1 MMLAVTFLVLGF
13 ILLIYSASRFV
24 EGSAVVARYLGMPPL
39 LIGMVVVGFG
49 TSSPELVVSVTAAA
63 SGNSTLA
70 LGNAFGSNIA
80 NIALIIGLVALI
92 NPIII
97 TSEVIKKELPILFG
111 MTLLVGWL
119 ISDNQLS
126 RFDAC
131 YLLVAFI
138 LVILWSIFQ
147 GMRNPQDQ
155 IANDLKKELNS
166 NIISIKK
173 AIMWLVIGLVLLIA
187 ASRMLVYGA
196 VYIAQGLG
204 ISDLVI
210 GLTVVAIGTSLP
222 ELASSLVAI
231 KKGEND
237 MALGNIIGSNLFNTL
252 AVIGLSALVQPME
265 ITPEVISRDWTLM
278 MALTLSLLI
287 LGIGIKKQGRINRFE
302 GALLLITFFIYT
314 TYLYYASF

>member
-1 MMLAVTFLVLGF
+1 M
-13 ILLIYSASRFV
+13 
-24 EGSAVVARYLGMPPL
+24 
-39 LIGMVVVGFG
+39 
-49 TSSPELVVSVTAAA
+49 
-63 SGNSTLA
+63 
-70 LGNAFGSNIA
+70 
-80 NIALIIGLVALI
+80 
-92 NPIII
+92 
-97 TSEVIKKELPILFG
+97 
-111 MTLLVGWL
+111 LVGWL

-131 YLLVAFI
+131 CLLVAFI

-147 GMRNPQDQ
+147 GLRIPQDQ
-155 IANDLKKELNS
+155 IANDLKNELNS

-237 MALGNIIGSNLFNTL
+237 IALGNIIGSNLFNTL
-252 AVIGLSALVQPME
+252 AVIGLAALVQPME

>member
-63 SGNSTLA
+63 SGNSSLA

-97 TSEVIKKELPILFG
+97 TSEVIKKELPNLLG
-111 MTLLVGWL
+111 MTMLVGWL

-147 GMRNPQDQ
+147 GKRNPQDQ
-155 IANDLKKELNS
+155 IANDLKNELNS

-237 MALGNIIGSNLFNTL
+237 IALGNIIGSNLFNTL
-252 AVIGLSALVQPME
+252 AVIGLAALVQPME

>member
-1 MMLAVTFLVLGF
+1 M
-13 ILLIYSASRFV
+13 
-24 EGSAVVARYLGMPPL
+24 
-39 LIGMVVVGFG
+39 
-49 TSSPELVVSVTAAA
+49 
-63 SGNSTLA
+63 
-70 LGNAFGSNIA
+70 
-80 NIALIIGLVALI
+80 
-92 NPIII
+92 
-97 TSEVIKKELPILFG
+97 
-111 MTLLVGWL
+111 
-119 ISDNQLS
+119 
-126 RFDAC
+126 
-131 YLLVAFI
+131 
-138 LVILWSIFQ
+138 ILWSIFQ
-147 GMRNPQDQ
+147 GKRNPQDQ
-155 IANDLKKELNS
+155 IANDLKNELNS

-237 MALGNIIGSNLFNTL
+237 IALGNIIGSNLFNTL
-252 AVIGLSALVQPME
+252 AVIGLAALVQPME

>member
-63 SGNSTLA
+63 SGNSSLA

-147 GMRNPQDQ
+147 GKRNPQDQ
-155 IANDLKKELNS
+155 IANDLKNELNS

-237 MALGNIIGSNLFNTL
+237 ISL
-252 AVIGLSALVQPME
+252 AQIYL
-265 ITPEVISRDWTLM
+265 IR
-278 MALTLSLLI
+278 LL
-287 LGIGIKKQGRINRFE
+287 
-302 GALLLITFFIYT
+302 
-314 TYLYYASF
+314 

>member
-147 GMRNPQDQ
+147 GKRNPQDQ
-155 IANDLKKELNS
+155 IANDLKNELNS

-173 AIMWLVIGLVLLIA
+173 SDYVV
-187 ASRMLVYGA
+187 SNR
-196 VYIAQGLG
+196 LG
-204 ISDLVI
+204 IANSCVKNARI
-210 GLTVVAIGTSLP
+210 WCSLY
-222 ELASSLVAI
+222 SSRVRY
-231 KKGEND
+231 
-237 MALGNIIGSNLFNTL
+237 
-252 AVIGLSALVQPME
+252 Q
-265 ITPEVISRDWTLM
+265 
-278 MALTLSLLI
+278 
-287 LGIGIKKQGRINRFE
+287 
-302 GALLLITFFIYT
+302 
-314 TYLYYASF
+314 

>member
-63 SGNSTLA
+63 NGNSTLA

-92 NPIII
+92 NPIIVR
-97 TSEVIKKELPILFG
+97 SEVIKKELPILFG
-111 MTLLVGWL
+111 ITMLVGWL

-155 IANDLKKELNS
+155 IANDLKNELNN

-173 AIMWLVIGLVLLIA
+173 AIMWLVIGLILLIA

-252 AVIGLSALVQPME
+252 AVIGLAALVQPME

>member
-1 MMLAVTFLVLGF
+1 MLAVTFLVLGF

-63 SGNSTLA
+63 NGNSTLA

-92 NPIII
+92 NPIIVR
-97 TSEVIKKELPILFG
+97 SEVIKKELPILFG
-111 MTLLVGWL
+111 ITMLVGWL

-155 IANDLKKELNS
+155 IANDLKNELNS

-252 AVIGLSALVQPME
+252 AVIGLAALVQPME

>member
-1 MMLAVTFLVLGF
+1 MLAVTFLVLGF

-63 SGNSTLA
+63 NGNSTLA

-92 NPIII
+92 NPIIVR
-97 TSEVIKKELPILFG
+97 SEVIKKELPILFG
-111 MTLLVGWL
+111 ITMLVGWL

-155 IANDLKKELNS
+155 IANDLKNELNN

-173 AIMWLVIGLVLLIA
+173 AIMWLVIGLILLIA

-252 AVIGLSALVQPME
+252 AVIGLAALVQPME

>member
-63 SGNSTLA
+63 NGNSTLA

-92 NPIII
+92 NPIIVR
-97 TSEVIKKELPILFG
+97 SEVIKKELPILFG
-111 MTLLVGWL
+111 ITMLVGWL
-119 ISDNQLS
+119 ISDKQLS

-155 IANDLKKELNS
+155 IANDLKNELNN

-173 AIMWLVIGLVLLIA
+173 AIMWLVIGLILLIA

-231 KKGEND
+231 
-237 MALGNIIGSNLFNTL
+237 LF
-252 AVIGLSALVQPME
+252 AGQ
-265 ITPEVISRDWTLM
+265 EV
-278 MALTLSLLI
+278 
-287 LGIGIKKQGRINRFE
+287 
-302 GALLLITFFIYT
+302 
-314 TYLYYASF
+314 

>member
-24 EGSAVVARYLGMPPL
+24 EGSAVVARYLVMPPL

-63 SGNSTLA
+63 NGNSTLA

-92 NPIII
+92 NPIIVR
-97 TSEVIKKELPILFG
+97 SEVIKKELPILFG
-111 MTLLVGWL
+111 ITMLVGWL

-155 IANDLKKELNS
+155 IANDLKNELNN

-173 AIMWLVIGLVLLIA
+173 AIMWLVIGLILLIA

-252 AVIGLSALVQPME
+252 AVIGLAALVQPME

>member
-63 SGNSTLA
+63 SGNSSLA

-97 TSEVIKKELPILFG
+97 TSEV
-111 MTLLVGWL
+111 
-119 ISDNQLS
+119 
-126 RFDAC
+126 
-131 YLLVAFI
+131 
-138 LVILWSIFQ
+138 
-147 GMRNPQDQ
+147 
-155 IANDLKKELNS
+155 
-166 NIISIKK
+166 IKK

-237 MALGNIIGSNLFNTL
+237 IALGNIIGSNLFNTL
-252 AVIGLSALVQPME
+252 AVIGLAALVQPME

>member
-1 MMLAVTFLVLGF
+1 MCCF
-13 ILLIYSASRFV
+13 
-24 EGSAVVARYLGMPPL
+24 
-39 LIGMVVVGFG
+39 
-49 TSSPELVVSVTAAA
+49 SS
-63 SGNSTLA
+63 G
-70 LGNAFGSNIA
+70 
-80 NIALIIGLVALI
+80 
-92 NPIII
+92 
-97 TSEVIKKELPILFG
+97 K
-111 MTLLVGWL
+111 

-147 GMRNPQDQ
+147 GKRNPQDQ
-155 IANDLKKELNS
+155 IANDLKNELNS

-237 MALGNIIGSNLFNTL
+237 IALGNIIGSNLFNTL
-252 AVIGLSALVQPME
+252 AVIGLAALVQPME

>member
-173 AIMWLVIGLVLLIA
+173 AIIWLIIGLVLLIA

-210 GLTVVAIGTSLP
+210 GLTVVAIGTSRLDT
-222 ELASSLVAI
+222 
-231 KKGEND
+231 ND
-237 MALGNIIGSNLFNTL
+237 GSNPLL
-252 AVIGLSALVQPME
+252 ANIRYWYQK
-265 ITPEVISRDWTLM
+265 TR
-278 MALTLSLLI
+278 
-287 LGIGIKKQGRINRFE
+287 KN
-302 GALLLITFFIYT
+302 
-314 TYLYYASF
+314 

>member
-173 AIMWLVIGLVLLIA
+173 AIIWLIIGLVLLIA

-237 MALGNIIGSNLFNTL
+237 IALGNIIGSNLFNTL
-252 AVIGLSALVQPME
+252 AVIGLAALVQPME

>member
-63 SGNSTLA
+63 SGNSSLA

-111 MTLLVGWL
+111 MTMLVGWL

-131 YLLVAFI
+131 CLLVAFI

-147 GMRNPQDQ
+147 GLRIPQDQ
-155 IANDLKKELNS
+155 IANDLKNELNS

-237 MALGNIIGSNLFNTL
+237 IALGNIIGSNLFNTL
-252 AVIGLSALVQPME
+252 AVIGLAALVQPME

>member
-63 SGNSTLA
+63 NGNSTLA

-92 NPIII
+92 NPIIVR
-97 TSEVIKKELPILFG
+97 SEVIKKELPILFG
-111 MTLLVGWL
+111 ITMLVGWL

-155 IANDLKKELNS
+155 IANDLKNELNN

-173 AIMWLVIGLVLLIA
+173 AIMWLVIGLILLIA

-252 AVIGLSALVQPME
+252 AVIGLAALVQPME
-265 ITPEVISRDWTLM
+265 ITPEVISRDWT
-278 MALTLSLLI
+278 
-287 LGIGIKKQGRINRFE
+287 
-302 GALLLITFFIYT
+302 
-314 TYLYYASF
+314 

>member
-63 SGNSTLA
+63 NGNSTLA

-92 NPIII
+92 NPIIVR
-97 TSEVIKKELPILFG
+97 SEVIKKELPILFG
-111 MTLLVGWL
+111 ITMLVGWL

-155 IANDLKKELNS
+155 IANDLKNELNN

-173 AIMWLVIGLVLLIA
+173 AIMWLVIGLILLIA

-252 AVIGLSALVQPME
+252 AVIGLAALVQPME

-314 TYLYYASF
+314 TYLYFASF

>member
-1 MMLAVTFLVLGF
+1 
-13 ILLIYSASRFV
+13 
-24 EGSAVVARYLGMPPL
+24 
-39 LIGMVVVGFG
+39 
-49 TSSPELVVSVTAAA
+49 
-63 SGNSTLA
+63 
-70 LGNAFGSNIA
+70 
-80 NIALIIGLVALI
+80 
-92 NPIII
+92 
-97 TSEVIKKELPILFG
+97 
-111 MTLLVGWL
+111 
-119 ISDNQLS
+119 
-126 RFDAC
+126 
-131 YLLVAFI
+131 
-138 LVILWSIFQ
+138 
-147 GMRNPQDQ
+147 
-155 IANDLKKELNS
+155 
-166 NIISIKK
+166 
-173 AIMWLVIGLVLLIA
+173 MWLVIGLILLIA

-252 AVIGLSALVQPME
+252 AVIGLAALVQPME

>member
-1 MMLAVTFLVLGF
+1 LCCF
-13 ILLIYSASRFV
+13 
-24 EGSAVVARYLGMPPL
+24 
-39 LIGMVVVGFG
+39 
-49 TSSPELVVSVTAAA
+49 SS
-63 SGNSTLA
+63 G
-70 LGNAFGSNIA
+70 
-80 NIALIIGLVALI
+80 
-92 NPIII
+92 
-97 TSEVIKKELPILFG
+97 K
-111 MTLLVGWL
+111 

-147 GMRNPQDQ
+147 GKRNPQDQ
-155 IANDLKKELNS
+155 IANDLKNELNS